1 MNEINIGTK
10 VAMVLTD
17 MPLGV
22 SVGKE
27 HFYLY
32 PQTLGR
38 MYLTSQLIDKLE
50 ISQDNLKINSFMEA
64 LRTVTNHRK
73 ESCQLIA
80 YHTLR
85 KKAEMLNTK
94 TLDRRVGT
102 LMRNCNKKN
111 LATLLITILADSTLN
126 DITKDFGIDNESQRM
141 DKINKAKDTKNQ
153 YVFGGKSIWGALIDA
168 ACERY
173 GWTFDYVVWGISYN
187 NLTLMMKDKITSIYL
202 SDEER
207 KKAHIP
213 AANEEVIDGNNKD
226 AIMKAVME
234 SELNPE

>member
-64 LRTVTNHRK
+64 LRAVTNHRK

-94 TLDRRVGT
+94 TLGRRVGT
-102 LMRNCNKKN
+102 LMKNCNKKN

-126 DITKDFGIDNESQRM
+126 DITKDFGIDNESQGWIKSTKP
-141 DKINKAKDTKNQ
+141 KIPRTNTSLEAKAFGELLLMPHAKDMDGHSTMLFG
-153 YVFGGKSIWGALIDA
+153 VFPI
-168 ACERY
+168 
-173 GWTFDYVVWGISYN
+173 TISR
-187 NLTLMMKDKITSIYL
+187 L
-202 SDEER
+202 
-207 KKAHIP
+207 
-213 AANEEVIDGNNKD
+213 
-226 AIMKAVME
+226 
-234 SELNPE
+234 

>member
-27 HFYLY
+27 HFSLY

-64 LRTVTNHRK
+64 LRVVTNHRK

-94 TLDRRVGT
+94 TLDHRVNT
-102 LMRNCNKKN
+102 LMKNCDKED

-141 DKINKAKDTKNQ
+141 NKINKAKDTKNQ
-153 YVFGGKSIWGALIDA
+153 YVFGGKTIWGGFIDA

-173 GWTFDYVVWGISYN
+173 GWTFDYVVWRISYN

-226 AIMKAVME
+226 AIIKAVME